1 MNVSGLP
8 SKNSKSPKCNVKKGS
23 CARADEK
30 HQMENLCLENLWATR
45 LRQEG
50 WSDAAIQQ
58 FVMNCTP
65 ATWNTY
71 NRQAS
76 MFMEFCHQA
85 GLKTTSAT
93 SATVAEFMCSLAK
106 LSTHPKAL
114 LNTTSA
120 ALSQLYRA
128 LGVPSPVNEDIY
140 KLLTGITK
148 AETTKPMMR
157 LEVMPRKPFIT
168 MFKEWGVNERLLTA
182 ALRLKAVTLLTLT
195 IILRPS
201 DIAPRFI
208 HISQQGIVNSNVF
221 TRDKVF
227 FTEQGMVLYLHGV
240 KNDYSRDG
248 FHVCVNLASDPVIC
262 PVRTLEDYL
271 ERTSGASPKGPVFV
285 LLKDVYKPITVTVI
299 SGILN
304 KAIKLAGLDSKVYS
318 AKNFR
323 PTSATAAV
331 ESGLEPDQV
340 RAVG

>member
-1 MNVSGLP
+1 
-8 SKNSKSPKCNVKKGS
+8 
-23 CARADEK
+23 
-30 HQMENLCLENLWATR
+30 MENLCLENLWATH

-58 FVMNCTP
+58 FVMNCMP
-65 ATWNTY
+65 ATWKTY

-85 GLKTTSAT
+85 GLKAT
-93 SATVAEFMCSLAK
+93 SATTATVADFMCSLAK
-106 LSTHPKAL
+106 LSTCPKAL

-128 LGVPSPVNEDIY
+128 LGVPLPVNEDIY

-148 AETTKPMMR
+148 AETMQPMMQS
-157 LEVMPRKPFIT
+157 EVMPRKPFIT

-182 ALRLKAVTLLTLT
+182 DLWLKAVTLLALT
-195 IILRPS
+195 IMLRPS
-201 DIAPRFI
+201 DIAPRSV
-208 HISQQGIVNSNVF
+208 HILQQGIVNSNVF
-221 TRDKVF
+221 THDKVF
-227 FTEQGMVLYLHGV
+227 FMEQGMVLYLHSV

-248 FHVCVNLASDPVIC
+248 FRVCVNLASDPVIC

-271 ERTSGASPKGPVFV
+271 ERTSGAGPKGPVFV
-285 LLKDVYKPITVTVI
+285 SLKDVYKPVTVTVI

-331 ESGLEPDQV
+331 ELGLEPDQV
-340 RAVG
+340 GAIGRWHWQETFEHHYVHALPDKAFRDKVLTS